1 VGCYKNNDKY
11 IRDSL
16 KMILFVYLFADKV
29 RGLND
34 SQNLF
39 FDSLF
44 SEVLDEIH
52 EVFKRELRVESFI
65 KKTRVRIK

>member
-1 VGCYKNNDKY
+1 
-11 IRDSL
+11 
-16 KMILFVYLFADKV
+16 MILFVYLFADKV